1 MIAFLQLYTNQIV
14 GFGVL
19 VSNIVFAILGVLF
32 VVSVVWRGKVYA
44 FIHSHIVKVV
54 FWSALVASVG
64 SLIYSNIIGFP
75 PCDLCW
81 WQRIFLYPQVLI
93 AGIAMLKKDKSI
105 IEYMLPMSLIGGVI
119 ALYQS
124 AVQWGLL
131 NNSLLNCTA
140 VGGECAK
147 VYVNEFGY
155 ITIPFMSFS
164 IFVYLIALKLIFY
177 RSRKIHG

>member
-1 MIAFLQLYTNQIV
+1 MTTFLNLYANQII
-14 GFGVL
+14 GFAVL
-19 VSNIVFAILGVLF
+19 VSNIIFAILGVMF
-32 VVSVVWRGKVYA
+32 IVSIAWRGKVYA
-44 FIHSHIVKVV
+44 FIHSHIIKVV
-54 FWSALVASVG
+54 FWSALIASVG

-81 WQRIFLYPQVLI
+81 WQRILLYPQVLI
-93 AGIAMLKKDKSI
+93 SGIALWKKDKSI
-105 IEYMLPMSLIGGVI
+105 IEYIFPMSIAGAII

-124 AVQWGLL
+124 SVQWGLL
-131 NNSLLNCTA
+131 TNSILNCAA

-164 IFVYLIALKLIFY
+164 IFVYLIVLKLIFY
-177 RSRKIHG
+177 KARKIHG

>member
-1 MIAFLQLYTNQIV
+1 MITFLQLHTNQIV

-19 VSNIVFAILGVLF
+19 VSNIVFSILGVMF
-32 VVSVVWRGKVYA
+32 VVSIAWRGKVYT

-64 SLIYSNIIGFP
+64 SLIYSNIVGFP

-81 WQRIFLYPQVLI
+81 WQRILLYPQVLV
-93 AGIAMLKKDKSI
+93 AGIAILKKDKSI
-105 IEYMLPMSLIGGVI
+105 IEYIFPMSVAGALI

-124 AVQWGLL
+124 FIQWGFF
-131 NNSLLNCTA
+131 SGSFLNCTA
-140 VGGECAK
+140 AGGECAK

-155 ITIPFMSFS
+155 ITIPFMSLS
-164 IFVYLIALKLIFY
+164 IFVYLIALKLLFY
-177 RSRKIHG
+177 KSRKLMG

>member
-1 MIAFLQLYTNQIV
+1 MILLLNTTIGFIV
-14 GFGVL
+14 L
-19 VSNIVFAILGVLF
+19 ISNIVFGILGIMF
-32 VVSVVWRGKVYA
+32 IVSIAWRGKIYA
-44 FIHSHIVKVV
+44 FIHSHIVIVV

-105 IEYMLPMSLIGGVI
+105 IEYILPMSMAGAIL

-124 AVQWGLL
+124 FVQWGLL
-131 NNSLLNCTA
+131 SSSILKCA
-140 VGGECAK
+140 SVGGECAK
-147 VYVNEFGY
+147 VYVNQFGY

-164 IFVYLIALKLIFY
+164 IFVYLIALKLVFY
-177 RSRKIHG
+177 KSRTIHG

>member
-1 MIAFLQLYTNQIV
+1 MIPFLNTAI

-19 VSNIVFAILGVLF
+19 ISNIGFGIIMVAFI
-32 VVSVVWRGKVYA
+32 VSIAWRGKVYA
-44 FIHSHIVKVV
+44 FIHSHIVKIV
-54 FWSALVASVG
+54 FWSALIASVG

-75 PCDLCW
+75 PCDLCL
-81 WQRIFLYPQVLI
+81 WQRILLYPQVLI
-93 AGIAMLKKDKSI
+93 AGIAMIKKDKSI
-105 IEYMLPMSLIGGVI
+105 IEYILPMSVVGAVI

-124 AVQWGLL
+124 AIQWGLVSG
-131 NNSLLNCTA
+131 SLLACTS

-147 VYVNEFGY
+147 IYVREFGY

-164 IFVYLIALKLIFY
+164 IFVYLIVLKLVFY